1 MISMKLSRNTLLI
14 VLAILVVVGLGML
27 VKKRQA
33 AAPSQVASRTTETQQ
48 IEIARS
54 DAIALEPQRLQQ
66 GLPVSGTL
74 RAVQSAVIKAR
85 VAGELMDLH
94 LREGDAVQAGQ
105 VLARIDPT
113 EYQRRLRQA
122 EEQAEAARAQ
132 IDISQRQ
139 FDNNRALVDQG
150 FISKTALD
158 TSLATLNSAQATYR
172 AAQAGADVARK
183 SLDDAVL
190 KAPFA
195 GVVSARLA
203 QPGERV
209 AIDARILELVNL
221 STLEV
226 EATLSAAD
234 SMEVR
239 VGQAVRLQVEGRAEP
254 VQARVQRINP
264 SAQVGSRSVLAY
276 LQLQGDAGLRQGLFV
291 QGVIGTDV
299 REVLAVPLSSV
310 RTDRAQPYVQVIDNG
325 SVAHRSV
332 QLGPRGTRVD
342 QPQAETW
349 VEISGVA
356 PGVQVLA
363 GALGQLREGLA
374 VQFTQAR

>member
-1 MISMKLSRNTLLI
+1 MKLTRKPLLI
-14 VLAILVVVGLGML
+14 FLALVVVVGLGAWL
-27 VKKRQA
+27 QA
-33 AAPSQVASRTTETQQ
+33 RKSASTSKATPTANTQH
-48 IEIARS
+48 IEIAAS
-54 DAIALEPQRLQQ
+54 DITQADKQRLQQ

-74 RAVQSAVIKAR
+74 RAVQSAVVKAR
-85 VAGELMDLH
+85 VAGELMDLQV
-94 LREGDAVQAGQ
+94 REGDSVQAGQ

-132 IDISQRQ
+132 IDIAQRQ

-158 TSLATLNSAQATYR
+158 TSLATLQSAQATYR

-183 SLDDAVL
+183 SLDDSVL

-209 AIDARILELVNL
+209 AIDARVLELVSL
-221 STLEV
+221 ATLEL

-234 SMEVR
+234 SLGVR
-239 VGQAVRLQVEGRAEP
+239 VGQTAHLNIEGRSESLT
-254 VQARVQRINP
+254 ARVQRINP
-264 SAQVGSRSVLAY
+264 SAQVGSRSVLVY
-276 LQLQGDAGLRQGLFV
+276 LQLQGEPGLRQGLFA
-291 QGVIGTDV
+291 QGVVGTDM

-310 RTDRAQPYVQVIDNG
+310 RTDRSQPYVQVVENAQVVHRNVQPGLRG
-325 SVAHRSV
+325 S
-332 QLGPRGTRVD
+332 RVD
-342 QPQAETW
+342 QPLAETW
-349 VEISGVA
+349 VEVSGIE
-356 PGVQVLA
+356 PGAHVLA
-363 GALGQLREGLA
+363 GALGALRAGLS
-374 VQFTQAR
+374 VQITQGR

>member
-1 MISMKLSRNTLLI
+1 MNLSRKLLWI
-14 VLAILVVVGLGML
+14 ALAVIALVAIAVGM
-27 VKKRQA
+27 KWRKTA
-33 AAPSQVASRTTETQQ
+33 STPQVAPTPQATLH
-48 IEIARS
+48 IEIAAT
-54 DAIALEPQRLQQ
+54 DVTVLAKQRLQQ

-74 RAVQSAVIKAR
+74 RAVQTAVVKAR
-85 VAGELMDLH
+85 VAGELMDLQV
-94 LREGDAVQAGQ
+94 REGDTVRSGQ
-105 VLARIDPT
+105 VLARVEPT

-132 IDISQRQ
+132 IDIAQRQ

-158 TSLATLNSAQATYR
+158 TSLATLQSAQATFR
-172 AAQAGADVARK
+172 AAQAGAEVARK

-190 KAPFA
+190 KAPFS

-209 AIDARILELVNL
+209 AIDAKVLELVNL
-221 STLEV
+221 GTLEL

-234 SMEVR
+234 SLGVR
-239 VGQAVRLQVEGRAEP
+239 PGQTASLQIEGRPEN

-276 LQLQGDAGLRQGLFV
+276 LQLQGETGLRQGLFA
-291 QGVIGTDV
+291 QGVIGTEV
-299 REVLAVPLSSV
+299 RDVLAVPLSSV
-310 RTDRAQPYVQVIDNG
+310 RTDRAQPYVQVIANNQ
-325 SVAHRSV
+325 VAHRAV
-332 QLGPRGTRVD
+332 QLGLRGARLD

-349 VEISGVA
+349 IEVSGLE
-356 PGVQVLA
+356 PGTQVLA
-363 GALGQLREGLA
+363 GALGQLREGVA
-374 VQFTQAR
+374 VQFTQGR

>member
-14 VLAILVVVGLGML
+14 VLAILVVVGIGVL

-33 AAPSQVASRTTETQQ
+33 AAPPQVASRTTETRQ

-54 DAIALEPQRLQQ
+54 DAIALEKQRLQQ

-122 EEQAEAARAQ
+122 QEQAEAARAQ
-132 IDISQRQ
+132 IDIAQRQ

-183 SLDDAVL
+183 SLDDTVL

-234 SMEVR
+234 SLEVR
-239 VGQAVRLQVEGRAEP
+239 VGQAARLQVEGRAEP

-332 QLGPRGTRVD
+332 QLGPRGARVD

>member
-1 MISMKLSRNTLLI
+1 MKLSRTALSILLA
-14 VLAILVVVGLGML
+14 VLVVAGLGVWKL
-27 VKKRQA
+27 SKPASSKSKV
-33 AAPSQVASRTTETQQ
+33 AAPASESQH
-48 IEIARS
+48 IEIASS
-54 DAIALEPQRLQQ
+54 DVTVVETRRLQQ

-74 RAVQSAVIKAR
+74 RAVQSAVVKAR
-85 VAGELMDLH
+85 VAGELMDLQV
-94 LREGDAVQAGQ
+94 REGDSVQAGQ

-122 EEQAEAARAQ
+122 QEQAEAARAQ
-132 IDISQRQ
+132 IDIAQRQ

-158 TSLATLNSAQATYR
+158 TSLATLQSAQATYR

-183 SLDDAVL
+183 SLEDSIL
-190 KAPFA
+190 KAPFN
-195 GVVSARLA
+195 GLVSARLA

-234 SMEVR
+234 SVGVR
-239 VGQAVRLQVEGRAEP
+239 VGQTARLQIEGRAEAIT
-254 VQARVQRINP
+254 ARVQRINP

-276 LQLQGDAGLRQGLFV
+276 LQLQGKAGLRQGLFA

-310 RTDRAQPYVQVIDNG
+310 RTDRSQPYVQVIENG
-325 SVAHRSV
+325 QVAHRTV
-332 QLGPRGTRVD
+332 QTGLRGSRLD
-342 QPQAETW
+342 QPLAETW
-349 VEISGVA
+349 IEVNGVEAGT
-356 PGVQVLA
+356 QVLA
-363 GALGQLREGLA
+363 GALGGLRPGLA
-374 VQFTQAR
+374 VQFTPKR

>member
-1 MISMKLSRNTLLI
+1 MKLSRTPLLI
-14 VLAILVVVGLGML
+14 VLAIAVAVGVGAWVMARKSASSSTAKAS
-27 VKKRQA
+27 VSE
-33 AAPSQVASRTTETQQ
+33 SQH
-48 IEIARS
+48 IEIAQS
-54 DAIALEPQRLQQ
+54 DVTVVEKRRLQQ

-74 RAVQSAVIKAR
+74 RAVQSAVVKAR

-94 LREGDAVQAGQ
+94 VREGDSVQMGQ

-132 IDISQRQ
+132 IDIAQRQ

-158 TSLATLNSAQATYR
+158 TSLSTLQSAQATFR

-183 SLDDAVL
+183 SLDDSIL
-190 KAPFA
+190 KAPFT
-195 GVVSARLA
+195 GLVSARVA

-209 AIDARILELVNL
+209 AIDARVLELVNL
-221 STLEV
+221 STLEL

-234 SMEVR
+234 SLGLR
-239 VGQAVRLQVEGRAEP
+239 VGQTARLHIEGRPDVAM
-254 VQARVQRINP
+254 ARVQRINP

-276 LQLQGDAGLRQGLFV
+276 LQLPGDAGLRQGLFA

-299 REVLAVPLSSV
+299 SDVLAVPLSSV
-310 RTDRAQPYVQVIDNG
+310 RTDRSQPYVQVVENAQ
-325 SVAHRSV
+325 VVHRTV
-332 QLGPRGTRVD
+332 QLGLRGSRVD
-342 QPQAETW
+342 QPLAETW
-349 VEISGVA
+349 VEVSGVDA
-356 PGVQVLA
+356 GAQVLA
-363 GALGQLREGLA
+363 GALGALRAGLA
-374 VQFTQAR
+374 VQITQAR